1 MFQFREVILIKIMFW
16 NLARNSIEKYIIDI
30 ISENDLDICV
40 FSEFDKINFEK
51 INAGLNNHYH
61 VFEGIGGCTKIIMIA
76 RRNYSIEIR
85 REQHRYTIYSI
96 SDNAEQFIIAG
107 IHLEDRKNSD
117 SDTRKN
123 TIRNLVQDIKE
134 QERILK
140 LENTIV
146 IGDYNASP
154 FDDELVQKDAFNAVL
169 YKDLIFKTEKVTV
182 NGTQYKR
189 FYNPMLSCISEED
202 STYGSYYYDSGIKTI
217 YWYFLDQVIVRKPLV
232 NRIKKIQIIKAINNN
247 KLLKSIKPNSSISD
261 HLPLIVEFERS
272 NMT

>member
-1 MFQFREVILIKIMFW
+1 MFW

-169 YKDLIFKTEKVTV
+169 YKDLIFKTEKIPT
-182 NGTQYKR
+182 
-189 FYNPMLSCISEED
+189 CIRHL
-202 STYGSYYYDSGIKTI
+202 II
-217 YWYFLDQVIVRKPLV
+217 DQMPILRY
-232 NRIKKIQIIKAINNN
+232 
-247 KLLKSIKPNSSISD
+247 S
-261 HLPLIVEFERS
+261 
-272 NMT
+272 